1 MRKAITAVMLV
12 ALFAI
17 LGCCQMWGC
26 APLDVVDHAC
36 CHKHATPKMPCPQG
50 LLEQAKAG
58 AALAHGGGAAPVTR
72 VSIPAISESPRRV
85 QTETRLPNRAGSYL
99 RNRIL
104 LI

>member
-1 MRKAITAVMLV
+1 MRKAITTVMLM

-17 LGCCQMWGC
+17 MASCQMLGC
-26 APLDVVDHAC
+26 APADAADHAC
-36 CHKHATPKMPCPQG
+36 CHKHATPKMKCPHG